1 MATKDNKKKD
11 VPTLQIVEIY
21 TKFEKATDKR
31 LFAQVV
37 AKNHN
42 VSVDDANVAIDE
54 ISAVNPLTFEDINIS
69 KIIKKEDKIRL
80 ADAKEALKKM
90 GYEAG
95 EFYGLL
101 FKAIKTDLPFEKFKK
116 KINNAIFTSEKKTE
130 KKTDSE
136 KSVEKTLE
144 KTSGLHQHQEKEEKM
159 GPCHMD
165 LIVDPDF
172 LAEKIGIGAREIR
185 RIIENT
191 NLTATLNEKGL
202 GISAMIPWNKL

>member
-1 MATKDNKKKD
+1 MAKKQNVFKHNKDIALK
-11 VPTLQIVEIY
+11 L
-21 TKFEKATDKR
+21 
-31 LFAQVV
+31 
-37 AKNHN
+37 
-42 VSVDDANVAIDE
+42 SVDLNA
-54 ISAVNPLTFEDINIS
+54 
-69 KIIKKEDKIRL
+69 R
-80 ADAKEALKKM
+80 KEAFKKM

-116 KINNAIFTSEKKTE
+116 KINNAIFTSKKKTE
-130 KKTDSE
+130 KKTDSK

-159 GPCHMD
+159 GPCRMD
-165 LIVDPDF
+165 LIMDPDF